1 MPKYRCAIIGCGS
14 RAYGHANAYQRISRG
29 KLVACANRSDTSR
42 REKFANI
49 FGITGY
55 ADAAEMLRTE
65 QPDLVHLVTMP
76 DQWGELLPMVSALGV
91 PACIVEK
98 PIACGVADWHLLS
111 ELEAQTTTK
120 FGVGKQFR
128 WHPYLIRCREALQSG
143 ELGEL
148 LFLDFSCGMNLS
160 AQGTHIIDWAMA
172 LNNDAPIVSVFAT
185 ASGAESLRSTYP
197 APDTSACQVVFDNGV
212 YGQWC
217 TGFTAKRINDAPAIY
232 KHCRVAAYAER
243 GRVLFEEFGRW
254 QIVSTQ
260 EIAGHQTTPD
270 EWRENNDI
278 AQAGLTEAMFDWL
291 ENDTHPI
298 ETNLKRALHQ
308 WNAVLGIYAST
319 ITHTPTNIPFAPPDN
334 LCAQLGEALTKSP

>member
-1 MPKYRCAIIGCGS
+1 MQKYRCAIIGCGS

-29 KLVACANRSDTSR
+29 ELVACANRSDAGR
-42 REKFANI
+42 REKFANT
-49 FGITGY
+49 FGLTGY

-76 DQWGELLPMVSALGV
+76 DQWRELLPMVSALGV

-98 PIACGVADWHLLS
+98 PIACGIADWHILS

-143 ELGEL
+143 VLGEI

-172 LNNDAPIVSVFAT
+172 LNNDASITSVFAT
-185 ASGAESLRSTYP
+185 ASGADALDSTYP
-197 APDTSACQVVFDNGV
+197 APETSACQVVFANGV
-212 YGQWC
+212 YGQWS
-217 TGFTAKRINDAPAIY
+217 TGVTAKRTSDDPAIY

-254 QIVSTQ
+254 QIVSKKKI
-260 EIAGHQTTPD
+260 EGHQTTPD
-270 EWRENNDI
+270 EWRENNAL
-278 AQAGLTEAMFDWL
+278 AQARLTEAMFDWL
-291 ENDTHPI
+291 EDDTRPI

-319 ITHTPTNIPFAPPDN
+319 LTHTPINIPFAPPAN
-334 LCAQLGEALTKSP
+334 LCSQLRKVLSRS